1 MTKRYFPPSHEINEG
16 ADIPGA
22 AGKGG
27 TPGASARR
35 TTVPDTGGG
44 LSGGADAGNTGAGH
58 AGGDVESGGVT
69 RSPDKPAKRRR

>member
-22 AGKGG
+22 SGKGG
-27 TPGASARR
+27 NPGASARR
-35 TTVPDTGGG
+35 ATVPEATGG

-58 AGGDVESGGVT
+58 AGGDVESGGVI
-69 RSPDKPAKRRR
+69 RSPDKPAKRRK